1 MVTHVQFQRNDFGK
15 PRATPPMLHL
25 AVEHSAWFIVVP
37 KSRVLANAP
46 IHSLTILIQTV
57 VFMGKPLGL
66 KVTFMLT

>member
-1 MVTHVQFQRNDFGK
+1 MV
-15 PRATPPMLHL
+15 
-25 AVEHSAWFIVVP
+25 HSGP

-66 KVTFMLT
+66 KVTFMLTSNHYNDLFCLQLATILIFDIRT